1 MLYVSGTS
9 DSLYVPRPALKLSP
23 SANVPSTN
31 SVSHSVLVE
40 GVMLMEEMSC
50 PLWLTSVTDTDTSFS
65 PQPVSS
71 SAHSAAASV
80 TRSRFLIF
88 FMIVL
93 LI

>member
-1 MLYVSGTS
+1 
-9 DSLYVPRPALKLSP
+9 
-23 SANVPSTN
+23 
-31 SVSHSVLVE
+31 
-40 GVMLMEEMSC
+40 MLMEEMSC

-80 TRSRFLIF
+80 TRSSFLIF